1 MHEAESPEDLPSP
14 PVKSGDDHPYA
25 IFRNRDFT
33 LYLAGR
39 LVAVLGQQMFTMAI
53 GWEIYE
59 RTCQTPYSALAL
71 ALVGLTLMVPMFL
84 FTLPAGHI
92 ADNYNRK
99 RIIVLMTAVM
109 AAASLGVAVI
119 SALQAPVYWI
129 YVCLFIGGTARTFS
143 WAANAA
149 FLPALVDRKDFP
161 RAMNWN
167 AAMFQLSCIIGPA
180 SAGAIIAAMSR
191 HMASPAAL
199 VYVLNAL
206 ASLAFCMLI
215 GLVRQQHTVA
225 VKEPMTLQALLT
237 GFKFVYA
244 SKIILGTIT
253 LDMFAVLLGGATAL
267 LPIYAKD
274 ILFVGPGGLGL
285 LQAAMPMGSVLCV
298 FILNHRPPLQKA
310 GRSML
315 WAVAAF
321 GLATVGFGFSKWY
334 WFSFLMLFTCGAVDN
349 ISVVVRHT
357 LVQMLTPD
365 DKRGR
370 VSAVN
375 NLFISTSNELGWFE
389 SGFVAQIFGRG
400 IKIGTMNLRIESG
413 HLAHMLGLTMGN
425 TIVAGTVISAV
436 SGGVGTILTVIAV
449 ALIWPE
455 IRKYGKLV

>member
-1 MHEAESPEDLPSP
+1 MHEAGSPEDLPSP
-14 PVKSGDDHPYA
+14 PPVKTGDEHPYA

-33 LYLAGR
+33 LYLIGR
-39 LVAVLGQQMFTMAI
+39 FVAVLGQQMFAMAL

-71 ALVGLTLMVPMFL
+71 GLVGLTLMVPMFL

-149 FLPALVDRKDFP
+149 FLPALVDRKNFP
-161 RAMNWN
+161 RAVNWN
-167 AAMFQLSCIIGPA
+167 AAMFQLSCIVGPA
-180 SAGAIIAAMSR
+180 AAGAIIAAMSR
-191 HMASPAAL
+191 HTTSPAAL

-206 ASLAFCMLI
+206 ASLVFCVLI
-215 GLVRQQHTVA
+215 GMVRRQHTVA

-244 SKIILGTIT
+244 SKIILGIIT
-253 LDMFAVLLGGATAL
+253 LDMFAVFLGGATAL
-267 LPIYAKD
+267 LPIYAKE
-274 ILFVGPGGLGL
+274 ILFVGPGGLGF
-285 LQAAMPMGSVLCV
+285 LQAALPMGSVLCV

-321 GLATVGFGFSKWY
+321 GLGTIAFGFSKWY
-334 WFSFLMLFTCGAVDN
+334 WFSFLMLFICGTVDN

-375 NLFISTSNELGWFE
+375 NLFIGTSNELGGFE
-389 SGFVAQIFGRG
+389 SGTVAQIFGPT
-400 IKIGTMNLRIESG
+400 I
-413 HLAHMLGLTMGN
+413 GN
-425 TIVAGTVISAV
+425 TIVAGAVIAAV
-436 SGGVGTILTVIAV
+436 SGGVGTILTVLAV
-449 ALIWPE
+449 AWLWPE
-455 IRKYGKLV
+455 IRKYGRLDAT